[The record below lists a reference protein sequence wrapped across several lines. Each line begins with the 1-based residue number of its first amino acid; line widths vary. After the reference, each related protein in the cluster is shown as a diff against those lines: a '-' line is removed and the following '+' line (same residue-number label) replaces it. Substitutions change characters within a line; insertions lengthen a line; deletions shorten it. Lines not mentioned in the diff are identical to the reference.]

1 MDRATQTV
9 KLIWYNKNAIKVVVK
24 FKNSPQNA
32 TWNKILKDFFTNSN
46 NIGTNQEISLAPV
59 FVINQ
64 SIERIVVHIVSNI
77 AGIFL
82 KFIN

>member
-46 NIGTNQEISLAPV
+46 SIGTNQEISLAPV
-59 FVINQ
+59 EVINQ
-64 SIERIVVHIVSNI
+64 STHTIADHIVSKI
-77 AGIFL
+77 AGIFFL
-82 KFIN
+82 VK

>member
-1 MDRATQTV
+1 LDNATQTV

-24 FKNSPQNA
+24 FKNNPQKA

-59 FVINQ
+59 EVINQ
-64 SIERIVVHIVSNI
+64 STHTIAVHIVSKI
-77 AGIFL
+77 AGIF
-82 KFIN
+82 F